1 MKRWNKFKFLY
12 GFIMSIIVCG
22 YFFKV
27 SNIYWIWCLSCLYCI
42 VNNVVNCVYLLGYG
56 KFVFDLN
63 VFFYWIFCKL

>member
-1 MKRWNKFKFLY
+1 
-12 GFIMSIIVCG
+12 MSIIVCG

-63 VFFYWIFCKL
+63 VFFY